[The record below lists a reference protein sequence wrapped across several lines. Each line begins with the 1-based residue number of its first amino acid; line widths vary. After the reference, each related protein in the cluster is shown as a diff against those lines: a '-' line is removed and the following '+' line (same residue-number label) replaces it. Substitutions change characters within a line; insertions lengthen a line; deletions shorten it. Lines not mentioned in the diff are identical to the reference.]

1 MVEITGIDTDKQTVY
16 YDDKSHV
23 TYAMFLE
30 SFSRF
35 FSKRIAGETLDPS
48 SIEHFMRRTS
58 AKNLSL
64 LMKGK
69 KMEGYME
76 GRQGKMLTPGMKI
89 AIGTIVT
96 LTFVALI
103 VFVVL
108 KQQGMIPG
116 F

>member
-1 MVEITGIDTDKQTVY
+1 MVEVKNIDKNTKTVY
-16 YDDKSHV
+16 FDDNTSLSYKD
-23 TYAMFLE
+23 FLE
-30 SFSRF
+30 EFTGF
-35 FSKRIAGETLDPS
+35 WKQRIAGETLDPS

-76 GRQGKMLTPGMKI
+76 GRQGKILSPGMKL
-89 AIGTIVT
+89 AIGSIVT
-96 LTFVALI
+96 IAM
-103 VFVVL
+103 VVL
-108 KQQGMIPG
+108 IIVVVLNQQGMIPG

>member
-1 MVEITGIDTDKQTVY
+1 
-16 YDDKSHV
+16 
-23 TYAMFLE
+23 
-30 SFSRF
+30 
-35 FSKRIAGETLDPS
+35 
-48 SIEHFMRRTS
+48 
-58 AKNLSL
+58 

-96 LTFVALI
+96 LSFVALI